1 MRSKTTSILNVF
13 RSQTEFLWNRPKKC
27 SQFGHNVRKRW
38 GSGCCYAEGFLNS
51 ALGQMTE
58 TSQRKKAA
66 PAAASSLPLFQCTFD
81 KITKETDAASYNATD
96 QLQCDLEKE
105 PRLTCCR
112 KAFLKAGWMSW
123 SKIESFSHSWPDRE
137 FIFPRCGRQTCPT
150 MLLSIPMQLQK
161 HRRGCSRGFA
171 VQSCLQKC

>member
-1 MRSKTTSILNVF
+1 MF
-13 RSQTEFLWNRPKKC
+13 
-27 SQFGHNVRKRW
+27 FGHRLNFSEIDRKNVVNSVMMSEKDGVVDAATRRVFLILLWDKWPKRL
-38 GSGCCYAEGFLNS
+38 SE
-51 ALGQMTE
+51 
-58 TSQRKKAA
+58 KKQ
-66 PAAASSLPLFQCTFD
+66 PPPLFECTFD